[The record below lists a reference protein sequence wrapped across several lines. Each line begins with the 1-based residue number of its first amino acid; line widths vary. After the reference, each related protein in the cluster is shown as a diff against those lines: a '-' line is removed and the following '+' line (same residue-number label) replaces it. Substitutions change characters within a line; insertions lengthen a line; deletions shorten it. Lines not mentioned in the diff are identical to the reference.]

1 MEMKRVVVFLP
12 PQTVKAS
19 EALAARYGSN
29 RSACG
34 RGGDEASSGCS
45 CPVTAGSPC

>member
-19 EALAARYGSN
+19 EALAARYASN
-29 RSACG
+29 RSEVLRLGAFPIS
-34 RGGDEASSGCS
+34 RSS
-45 CPVTAGSPC
+45 V